1 MKQMLLAGLRI
12 DSRESMVACLRRHP
26 HDLQKTLE
34 EDVNNIEGIL
44 DVRQRSAG
52 ICGAGTM
59 QGPLRFFL
67 LDLSSL
73 YKVSFSEVFTHVT
86 LVTYRVDFL

>member
-1 MKQMLLAGLRI
+1 MKQMLAGLWI
-12 DSRESMVACLRRHP
+12 DSGESMVACLRRHP

-59 QGPLRFFL
+59 QEPLCFFL
-67 LDLSSL
+67 LEL
-73 YKVSFSEVFTHVT
+73 EMFTHVT